1 MKINSTIK
9 ALRIHYLQHVPFEGL
24 GYIENWIK
32 ENNHIL
38 TATKFYEEYTFP
50 ELSDFDWLIVM
61 GGPMGVYDEGVFN
74 WLVEEKSFIKKSI
87 EAGKKVL
94 GICLGAQLIA
104 CCLGAEVMKAKNKE
118 IGWFPVFPTDE
129 CKKLAWFYELFK
141 DNPIVFHWHGNQ
153 FEIPTNCSN
162 LLISVANT
170 NQAFSYCDNVIG
182 LQFHLEVS
190 KQTTQLMLENGTS
203 DLTNSRFVQS
213 LSDIEKGIHHIG
225 HCNKIMKAILEQLS
239 K

>member
-118 IGWFPVFPTDE
+118 IGWFPVFPTDK

-141 DNPIVFHWHGNQ
+141 DNPIVFHWHGDQ

>member
-1 MKINSTIK
+1 MKS
-9 ALRIHYLQHVPFEGL
+9 LRIHYLQHVAFEGL
-24 GYIENWIK
+24 GYIETWAN

-38 TATKFYEEYTFP
+38 TATKFYEDFVLP
-50 ELSDFDWLIVM
+50 EIADFDWLIVM
-61 GGPMGVYDEGVFN
+61 GGPMGVYDELEFS
-74 WLVEEKSFIKKSI
+74 WLEEEKLFIKKSI
-87 EAGKKVL
+87 EAEKKVV

-118 IGWFPVFPTDE
+118 IGWFPVFPTDQ
-129 CKKLAWFYELFK
+129 CKKLSWFYELFK
-141 DNPIVFHWHGNQ
+141 DNPIVFHWHGDQ

-162 LLISVANT
+162 ILVSEANT
-170 NQAFSYCDNVIG
+170 NQAFSYGDNVIG

-190 KQTTQLMLENGTS
+190 EQTTELMLENGKS
-203 DLTNSRFVQS
+203 NLINSRFVQS
-213 LSDIEKGIHHIG
+213 LSDIEKGIQHIG